1 MKTKNSGKSSG
12 KFGQK
17 QWEIREKAIKESGK
31 SNGKF
36 GQKQYF
42 FPEIYAVAFRVFSL
56 LLPEF
61 AIAFSRNS
69 GQKQWKNLGK
79 SNAENSESGGIYFG
93 QKLWKFWAIS
103 RIDNITFKMY
113 FLDQINIL
121 KDLASLCPKF
131 PIYLK
136 ILYFR
141 FGRERYEKN
150 CIIGSLI

>member
-1 MKTKNSGKSSG
+1 MGNSDKSNGKYGKKQLKNRAKAMGNSGKSNIFSPKYMPSLSEFSHCFCPNLPLLFPEIRTKAME

-17 QWEIREKAIKESGK
+17 QC
-31 SNGKF
+31 
-36 GQKQYF
+36 
-42 FPEIYAVAFRVFSL
+42 
-56 LLPEF
+56 
-61 AIAFSRNS
+61 
-69 GQKQWKNLGK
+69 
-79 SNAENSESGGIYFG
+79 ENSESGGIYFG

-103 RIDNITFKMY
+103 RIDNIIFKMY